1 MERGIAAGLL
11 AMEMGIDEILYGKV
25 RVLGDGCLDL
35 VMQWRERGVHHD
47 DAIVTDHDE
56 DVAAAT
62 SSGSAAWCQD
72 DHGGLAAASSSV
84 L

>member
-35 VMQWRERGVHHD
+35 VMQWRELGVHHLMP
-47 DAIVTDHDE
+47 
-56 DVAAAT
+56 
-62 SSGSAAWCQD
+62 SSPITTRICWARLGRHAFRNS
-72 DHGGLAAASSSV
+72 
-84 L
+84 